1 MMHWS
6 STSTD
11 KTAWSA
17 NPSSNCLQ
25 GGSIVVTFTGLCVT
39 STCMHVGRLNRRQ
52 LRQTTGFWQHW
63 RCSSMLSELFTSPF
77 GVFNDLIVLFFL
89 SLEIGGER
97 ILRKF
102 TSGIFYIFRWFS
114 STCLKIT
121 KYENP
126 LFLSL
131 LFLPRSYRE
140 REPCHFFFVRAH
152 QKNMKESWALL
163 SEFLTDNSQL
173 RHSLATSRGG
183 KSSFVQSRGY
193 ETQTTARTT
202 KQARNQWIGQE
213 NGPVNQTDKCQ
224 FSIRSIGA

>member
-1 MMHWS
+1 MCYINLYACGQI
-6 STSTD
+6 
-11 KTAWSA
+11 KQTAITPDYWILA
-17 NPSSNCLQ
+17 TL
-25 GGSIVVTFTGLCVT
+25 
-39 STCMHVGRLNRRQ
+39 
-52 LRQTTGFWQHW
+52 
-63 RCSSMLSELFTSPF
+63 E
-77 GVFNDLIVLFFL
+77 VLFDVVRVVYVSFWSIQWFDCPFL
-89 SLEIGGER
+89 FIFGNRGGER